1 MINIKNL
8 LIIVFL
14 VFGVQTIALTEP
26 SPKQVTIRS
35 KFIAKSK
42 KGGGVLSAPS
52 ITTLLGQSAQISIT
66 SPVTQL
72 MSAILNGEEET
83 KNVPID
89 EKEKLQDGIR
99 LNLKVLETSNGL
111 LIKGY
116 AFVGIHNPEK
126 LDRDVE
132 LLGLFKDNLIEP
144 EIDDAN
150 KWAEEIQL
158 SGTFRIRGKGY
169 ASLSTSNG
177 NFWVEEG
184 KFASGYKLVK
194 LDLSKSQPSALI
206 QKGEK
211 QAWLGLRLG
220 SSIGQLDM
228 VKSFKDG
235 GMLFVKEVESGD
247 KFSLS
252 MQRQNGEKLK
262 VEMVATLN

>member
-8 LIIVFL
+8 IIVVFL
-14 VFGVQTIALTEP
+14 VFGVQTIAFTEP

-35 KFIAKSK
+35 KFIAGSK
-42 KGGGVLSAPS
+42 KGEEVLSAPS

-66 SPVTQL
+66 SPR
-72 MSAILNGEEET
+72 

-132 LLGLFKDNLIEP
+132 FLGLFKDDLIES
-144 EIDDAN
+144 EVDDAD

-184 KFASGYKLVK
+184 KFSSGYKLIK

-211 QAWLGLRLG
+211 QAWVGLRLG

-252 MQRQNGEKLK
+252 MQRRNGEKLK
-262 VEMVATLN
+262 VEIVATLN

>member
-52 ITTLLGQSAQISIT
+52 ITTLLGQSAQISIS

-72 MSAILNGEEET
+72 MSAILNEEEET